1 MGQSRVPVKGV
12 GYLAKDRHGHPPLW
26 GSPNV
31 YRVPK
36 SFFQVA
42 VGGKLSVENKS
53 DTNTK
58 KGGTMPHT
66 PDNPNNCKKRL
77 GYLAKKKR
85 AMPALMF

>member
-12 GYLAKDRHGHPPLW
+12 GYLKTDRHGHPPLW

-31 YRVPK
+31 CRVPK

-42 VGGKLSVENKS
+42 VGGKLSVVDLT

-58 KGGTMPHT
+58 RGGP
-66 PDNPNNCKKRL
+66 
-77 GYLAKKKR
+77 YLSVPIIRTIVHIA
-85 AMPALMF
+85 

>member
-31 YRVPK
+31 CRVPK

-42 VGGKLSVENKS
+42 VGGKLSVVDLTDAS
-53 DTNTK
+53 TK
-58 KGGTMPHT
+58 RGGLCPILPIIRTIVK
-66 PDNPNNCKKRL
+66 N
-77 GYLAKKKR
+77 A
-85 AMPALMF
+85 

>member
-42 VGGKLSVENKS
+42 VGGKLSVS
-53 DTNTK
+53 
-58 KGGTMPHT
+58 
-66 PDNPNNCKKRL
+66 
-77 GYLAKKKR
+77 
-85 AMPALMF
+85 